1 MLHNA
6 CRSTPRPCRVSSLC
20 WTGSYAKRKGRKK
33 AYTGNE
39 RMFGNVWMR
48 PPARR
53 IPSNS
58 NSRIAIAEV
67 ASLRRDEET
76 LVETLSE
83 LRVRVATE
91 RQRKENLQR
100 QRQPMAIR
108 LAELEDLI
116 GDRQRDIA
124 NYAARVEQF
133 ASENLPLCARIE
145 QLQIEQSEA
154 EADVGR
160 LLQDRAQQVEALE
173 AVDLNLGHLRK
184 PFSDC
189 QGM

>member
-100 QRQPMAIR
+100 QRQPMTVR
-108 LAELEDLI
+108 LAELKDLI
-116 GDRQRDIA
+116 VQRQRDIA
-124 NYAARVEQF
+124 NYAARIEQF
-133 ASENLPLCARIE
+133 AHENANLRDRIE
-145 QLQIEQSEA
+145 QLQGEQSEA
-154 EADVGR
+154 EAGVSH
-160 LLQDRAQQVEALE
+160 LLEDRAEQVRALE
-173 AVDLNLGHLRK
+173 AVDLNLRQLRK
-184 PFSDC
+184 QLADC
-189 QGM
+189 QE